1 MTVSPEIVVVVVVIT
16 AWVPLVVILSVPV
29 GGRMIPPPLTEFASV
44 VAVADTPLVVV
55 AAEVALIEAELLDEG
70 FIVDPVVEAAVVV
83 AVPSVTDAP
92 VAVVAVFDPGTV
104 AVGSIVVTESVPEI
118 EEEPDTPGTIVVLL
132 IMVVF
137 RTVGTSVADDEVVVA
152 LSVGFV
158 EVAERVPE
166 VTSGVPETIVKDADI
181 LLDTVD
187 VVPATTVEPPI
198 TVVELTGTV
207 TAEEEASVVVAE
219 EDISEAAVEVEETGK
234 VPTVVK
240 AVAVVVVV
248 VALLLE
254 G

>member
-1 MTVSPEIVVVVVVIT
+1 MTVSPEIVVVVVVMT

-29 GGRMIPPPLTEFASV
+29 GGRMIPPPLTEFVSV